1 MAARPWTLPRR
12 HDPDA
17 RGRSTIAALCA
28 VAILAVA
35 SAITADSATA
45 QEMRLRDRVAFD
57 ALLGRQGLGIG
68 LEVQLFDR
76 LALVARAE
84 GWPVA
89 RYSIT
94 GAGLRFD
101 PVITDGVRF
110 YAAGLIGFT
119 NCNGPAL
126 DGPVRC
132 FDFGERTALAGL
144 GGLEILLG
152 ESRRWSAGIEGGYW
166 YALKRDVASAD
177 LDHWT
182 FAAIARWRPFQ

>member
-1 MAARPWTLPRR
+1 MDARGWTLPRR
-12 HDPDA
+12 LDVRA
-17 RGRSTIAALCA
+17 RARRTSVRLLTLAA
-28 VAILAVA
+28 LAVA
-35 SAITADSATA
+35 FAITADEAAA

-68 LEVQLFDR
+68 LEFQLFDR
-76 LALVARAE
+76 FALVARAE

-89 RYSIT
+89 KHST
-94 GAGLRFD
+94 TAAGLRFD
-101 PVITDGVRF
+101 PVIADDVRI
-110 YAAGLIGFT
+110 YSAGLIGFT

-132 FDFGERTALAGL
+132 FDSGERSALAGL
-144 GGLEILLG
+144 VGMEIPLG
-152 ESRRWSAGIEGGYW
+152 ESRRWSAGVEGGYL
-166 YALKRDVASAD
+166 YALKRDETSAD